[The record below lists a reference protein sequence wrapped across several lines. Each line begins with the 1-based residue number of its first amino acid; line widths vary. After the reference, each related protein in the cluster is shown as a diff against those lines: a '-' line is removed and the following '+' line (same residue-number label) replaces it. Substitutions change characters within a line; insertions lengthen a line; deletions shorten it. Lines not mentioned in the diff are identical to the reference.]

1 MHTEHTCN
9 ELDFLNVLISHTKH
23 NIYNKCFYINDY
35 MSLIMITIIILKGV
49 HFQNAQSTL

>member
-1 MHTEHTCN
+1 MHTEHTCH